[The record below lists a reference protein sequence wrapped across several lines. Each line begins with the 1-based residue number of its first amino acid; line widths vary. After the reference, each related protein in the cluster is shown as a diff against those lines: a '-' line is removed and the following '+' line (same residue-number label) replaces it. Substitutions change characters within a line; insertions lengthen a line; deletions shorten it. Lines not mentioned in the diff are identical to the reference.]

1 MGPLDVA
8 WHLLNLIA
16 PALGLGLLSSTA
28 TKLIWRRELAAVRW
42 SRLAAWTCSV
52 SALTAIAGLVVT
64 GHDGRMGTYACM
76 VLACA
81 LALSWAGF
89 RPGRR

>member
-28 TKLIWRRELAAVRW
+28 TKLIWRRALAAVAWR
-42 SRLAAWTCSV
+42 RLLLASGGAAAGVT
-52 SALTAIAGLVVT
+52 LAGLVVF
-64 GHDGRMGTYACM
+64 GRDGRMATYALM
-76 VLACA
+76 VLAVAAA
-81 LALSWAGF
+81 LGWTGL
-89 RPGRR
+89 RRRA